1 MEPMVQMGYTE
12 LMAFLRRK
20 LKSLKNKTSRREI
33 KTGIKMKEK
42 IRNPKL
48 DRQKQSL
55 SNKRLKKPKKSKTLL
70 LK

>member
-1 MEPMVQMGYTE
+1 MQMGYME

-20 LKSLKNKTSRREI
+20 LKSLKNRMSRREI
-33 KTGIKMKEK
+33 KTGIKMKER